1 MKDLLKHLIDYRNEL
16 HQIPELGFEE
26 YKTSSYIKSE
36 LTKMGLAFE
45 EVLGTGV
52 LVYLKG
58 QDAKQ
63 TLAFRADIDGLPV
76 LEATGK
82 VCPSGHVGKMHACG
96 HDGHMSML
104 LGFAKYLSDKQMQ
117 LNDNIV
123 LIFQPAEEGPG
134 GAKELVELGIF
145 EKYAIDKIYG
155 IHLMPDVEQGKFG
168 VCKGPAMAMVGEVD
182 IDIITE
188 SAHGAMPHMGK
199 DAVLIASECV
209 MGLQS
214 IVSRNINPIKP
225 AVLTVGVFQSGT
237 RRNIL
242 SGKTRL
248 EATVR
253 AFDKESFDLILSRID
268 TYLRGM
274 EAAYEVNINI
284 EKRVLYPPVI
294 NDEGLFDHFVSLN
307 EGKIEIMAPQM
318 ISEDFAY
325 YQECVPGLFYFL
337 GTKNEE
343 KNYIFP
349 LHNDRFDFDDA
360 VLLDGVQS
368 YIELLKSMGSLNIE

>member
-1 MKDLLKHLIDYRNEL
+1 MEHLLKDLMNYRNEL

-26 YKTSSYIKSE
+26 YKTSAYIKNE
-36 LTKMGLAFE
+36 LTKMGLPFE
-45 EVLGTGV
+45 EVLGTGI
-52 LVYLKG
+52 LVHLKG
-58 QDAKQ
+58 HNAKQ
-63 TLAFRADIDGLPV
+63 TIAFRADIDGLPV
-76 LEATGK
+76 LEATNK
-82 VCPSGHVGKMHACG
+82 TCPSTHVGKMHACG

-104 LGFAKYLSDKQMQ
+104 LGFAKFLSENLECLMDHV
-117 LNDNIV
+117 V

-134 GAKELVELGIF
+134 GAKGLVEMGIF
-145 EKYAIDKIYG
+145 ENYAIDKIYG
-155 IHLMPDVEQGKFG
+155 MHLMPSVEQGKFG

-182 IDIITE
+182 IDIVTE

-214 IVSRNINPIKP
+214 IVARNINPIKP

-253 AFDKESFDLILSRID
+253 AFDKESFDLILSRMD
-268 TYLRGM
+268 TYLKGIAM
-274 EAAYEVNINI
+274 AYDVEINL

-294 NDEGLFDHFVSLN
+294 NDEKLFNHFVDLN
-307 EGKIEIMAPQM
+307 DGRIEIMEPQM

-325 YQECVPGLFYFL
+325 YQERVPGLFYFL
-337 GTKNEE
+337 GTKNES
-343 KNYIFP
+343 KNYIYP

-360 VLLDGVQS
+360 VLLEGVRS
-368 YIELLKSMGSLNIE
+368 YIKLLKSMGSLKIE